1 MMAFKIICFAAVG
14 AVLALPVFFVFG
26 LLIVMLTEAP
36 WRPFGTLAPVNI
48 NIIIAVIG
56 MPIGAY
62 YGAIFALRSRSY
74 SINDYFRSIRDFLNN
89 T

>member
-26 LLIVMLTEAP
+26 LLIVMLTEGL

-62 YGAIFALRSRSY
+62 YEVIFALRSRSY